1 INNNVL
7 HPLMLDRSQDGD
19 QEPLVTVGG
28 MYVVHLWRDVEKAL
42 FEGNSVLFRDGHADV
57 HVFETKGWPQRAIE
71 DPQVEASLKGAHQ
84 GFVET
89 SSQNIALIRRYIPN
103 RELKI
108 KEITIGERGKVTL
121 SVLYLADVAHPEVL
135 TELEDRVRQV
145 DVDAVLNTGELEEFI
160 EDNPYSPFP
169 QFLSTERP
177 DAVTSQLMQGRIA
190 LVMDRSP
197 SVLVGP
203 ATFSSFFQSVDDYS
217 IRWQVASFLRMLR
230 LSAFFVAIVL
240 PALYISMISYNYE
253 VMPLQL
259 ILSVG
264 ESRATVAFPPV
275 IEAFI
280 MELSLEMLREAG
292 VRLPSPIGQTVGI
305 VGAIVIG
312 QATVQAGLVSNI
324 MVIVVAL
331 TGLASFIIPSF
342 DMSAAIRLLRFP
354 MMIMA
359 ALFGIVG
366 LVIGLMTLFA
376 HLIALESLGTP
387 YFSPIAPMRFSDWKD
402 TFVRLPLWKMVRRPV
417 STRPTQ
423 KRRQGSNHPRG
434 DGR

>member
-1 INNNVL
+1 
-7 HPLMLDRSQDGD
+7 
-19 QEPLVTVGG
+19 
-28 MYVVHLWRDVEKAL
+28 
-42 FEGNSVLFRDGHADV
+42 
-57 HVFETKGWPQRAIE
+57 
-71 DPQVEASLKGAHQ
+71 
-84 GFVET
+84 
-89 SSQNIALIRRYIPN
+89 
-103 RELKI
+103 
-108 KEITIGERGKVTL
+108 
-121 SVLYLADVAHPEVL
+121 
-135 TELEDRVRQV
+135 DRVRQV

-177 DAVTSQLMQGRIA
+177 DAVTSHLMQGRIA